1 MSKKN
6 KNKATLA
13 ARVAAKPK
21 TAEKETTTTVDS
33 TKEKEVEAIV
43 KEAEQEVINSSSTT
57 TSPKKEESKSVDKDI
72 PTKKDKKPTPKKD
85 KEIPVIE
92 PEEIKPEE
100 EKPAEMKKGSKIEAY
115 KVAVMN
121 KLANGDRIDAN
132 SSIRL
137 MGMMKERW
145 IDNPDTPAQLK
156 EITSQQFDVMALY
169 NIIHWN
175 IQTSTEL
182 GEAGLNVN
190 KEMFD
195 KIAEGLATYFG
206 ITVKSIPSKTD
217 ANQLHINF
225 ETPAKVKEEVEN
237 VEKIR
242 KENTSTELPVYQE
255 GKKDEEVIK
264 DLQIILAAKN
274 GMGPNLENAI
284 MYARKAFKMEKDEPA
299 KVICTILGKLPQE
312 NLLLNGYGRMVY
324 GSLTVN
330 SNPFMCHSLV
340 HKFLPKFNDKEI
352 ANVCRLFF
360 SLGAQLNLDSINK
373 KCEPKTEAA
382 KYLAPWNDL
391 IKVFTDKTV
400 NEIVETLKNKT
411 KVVKLPS
418 VKGLVIDEPLD
429 CNKIIATIKQSYG
442 VELNAKQ
449 IKQKLSQILNEYQQP
464 FSPLDTY
471 IEKGYKEEK
480 K

>member
-13 ARVAAKPK
+13 AKVANKPK
-21 TAEKETTTTVDS
+21 ATEKETTVAVDTTR
-33 TKEKEVEAIV
+33 EKEVESIV
-43 KEAEQEVINSSSTT
+43 KEAEQEVEN
-57 TSPKKEESKSVDKDI
+57 TSKVTAPKKEETKTVEKNK
-72 PTKKDKKPTPKKD
+72 PTEKNKKTTPKKE
-85 KEIPVIE
+85 KEIPTIEAEEVTE
-92 PEEIKPEE
+92 PEEQKPVQQ
-100 EKPAEMKKGSKIEAY
+100 SSSTINSY
-115 KVAVMN
+115 KSAVMKN
-121 KLANGDRIDAN
+121 LANGDRIDAN
-132 SSIRL
+132 SSIKL
-137 MGMMKERW
+137 MSMMKERW
-145 IDNPDTPAQLK
+145 MDNPETNSQLK
-156 EITSQQFDVMALY
+156 EIMSQQFDIMSLY
-169 NIIHWN
+169 SIIHWN

-182 GEAGLNVN
+182 GEAGIEVN

-195 KIAEGLATYFG
+195 KIAEGLALYFG
-206 ITVKSIPSKTD
+206 ITVKGIANKMDSK
-217 ANQLHINF
+217 QLQIDF
-225 ETPAKVKEEVEN
+225 DTPAKVKEEVEN

-242 KENTSTELPVYQE
+242 KENISSELPVYQE

-284 MYARKAFKMEKDEPA
+284 TYARKAFKMEKDEPA
-299 KVICTILGKLPQE
+299 KIICTILGKLPQE

-373 KCEPKTEAA
+373 KTDPKTEATT
-382 KYLAPWNDL
+382 YLAPWNDL
-391 IKVFTDKTV
+391 IKVFTDKTI
-400 NEIVETLKNKT
+400 NEIIETLKNKT

-418 VKGLVIDEPLD
+418 VKGLTIDEPLD
-429 CNKIIATIKQSYG
+429 CNKIITTIKQSYG
-442 VELNAKQ
+442 TELNAKQ

-471 IEKGYKEEK
+471 VEKGYKEEK

>member
-1 MSKKN
+1 MSKNK
-6 KNKATLA
+6 KNKATLT

-21 TAEKETTTTVDS
+21 ATEKETPTIVDS
-33 TKEKEVEAIV
+33 TKEEVENIV
-43 KEAEQEVINSSSTT
+43 KRAEEEVNKLSSTVT
-57 TSPKKEESKSVDKDI
+57 NPKKDESKPADKNK
-72 PTKKDKKPTPKKD
+72 PTEKDKKPSPKKD
-85 KEIPVIE
+85 KEIPIVE
-92 PEEIKPEE
+92 AEEIKPEE
-100 EKPAEMKKGSKIEAY
+100 EKPAEMKKGSKVEAY
-115 KVAVMN
+115 KVAIMN

-169 NIIHWN
+169 SIIHWN

-206 ITVKSIPSKTD
+206 ITVKSIPNKTD
-217 ANQLHINF
+217 ASQLQLKF
-225 ETPAKVKEEVEN
+225 KTPEEVKEEVEN

-284 MYARKAFKMEKDEPA
+284 VYARKAFKMEKDEPA
-299 KVICTILGKLPQE
+299 KIICTILGKLPQE

-340 HKFLPKFNDKEI
+340 HKFLPKFNNKEI

-373 KCEPKTEAA
+373 KCDPKMEATE
-382 KYLAPWNDL
+382 YLAPWNDL

-429 CNKIIATIKQSYG
+429 CSKIITTIKQSYG
-442 VELNAKQ
+442 AELNTKQ